1 MNDASGLNFL
11 MEQPPSLPVRLWR
24 EAMVQSGEFFSN
36 PGGYVK
42 SSLANDAIG
51 RKRIKLM
58 MFGISV
64 GFLCI
69 VMLIGI
75 PFALWL
81 LAQQRNVQASTEKK
95 EDLTQLTMVDVDP
108 PKIDMPKKDKRAG
121 GGGGGGNNE
130 PTPASRGRLP
140 KASMTDPIVAPTT
153 HPPAIEHP
161 SMPVAPT
168 IQVPPNMIPPQNP
181 NLPIGI
187 PTGAIGPPSD
197 GPGSGK
203 GIGSGKGGGV
213 GSGDGTGYGPG
224 RGKGMGGGDF
234 GEGGGDGD
242 SSPPT
247 VKMQILTN
255 PRPDYTEE
263 ARKNKIT
270 GTVIVQA
277 TFKSDGHVTAPR
289 VVRGLGYGLDE
300 KAIEA
305 VMKIQ
310 FRPAER
316 NGKPMDFRG
325 TVKVSFS
332 LL

>member
-1 MNDASGLNFL
+1 MNDTSGLNFL

-24 EAMVQSGEFFSN
+24 EAMVQSSEFLSN

-51 RKRIKLM
+51 RKRIRLM

-64 GFLCI
+64 GFLFI
-69 VMLIGI
+69 VMLVGV
-75 PFALWL
+75 PAMFWWL
-81 LAQQRNVQASTEKK
+81 AHRNVEASTEKK
-95 EDLTQLTMVDVDP
+95 EDLTQLTMVETDV
-108 PKIDMPKKDKRAG
+108 PKLDMPKKDKRAG

-140 KASMTDPIVAPTT
+140 KATMTDPIVAPTT

-161 SMPVAPT
+161 SLPVAPT
-168 IQVPPNMIPPQNP
+168 IQVPPQMIPQQNP
-181 NLPIGI
+181 NMPLGL
-187 PTGAIGPPSD
+187 PTGQIGPPSD

-203 GIGSGKGGGV
+203 GIGTGKGGGV
-213 GSGDGTGYGPG
+213 GSGDGTGFGPG
-224 RGKGMGGGDF
+224 HGKGTGGGDF
-234 GEGGGDGD
+234 SDGGGDGD

-270 GTVIVQA
+270 GVVVVQA
-277 TFKSDGHVTAPR
+277 VFKADGHIAAPR

-325 TVKVSFS
+325 TIRVSFS

>member
-1 MNDASGLNFL
+1 MNDTGLNFL
-11 MEQPPSLPVRLWR
+11 MEQPPALPVRLVR
-24 EAMVQSGEFFSN
+24 EAIVQSSEFFAD
-36 PGGYVK
+36 PGAYVK
-42 SSLANDAIG
+42 SSVANDAIG
-51 RKRIKLM
+51 RKRIKLL

-69 VMLIGI
+69 AMLIGV
-75 PFALWL
+75 PAMLWW
-81 LAQQRNVQASTEKK
+81 LAHRNVEANTEKK
-95 EDLTQLTMVDVDP
+95 DELTQLTMVETDI

-130 PTPASRGRLP
+130 PTPASKGRLP
-140 KASMTDPIVAPTT
+140 KATMTDPIVAPTT

-161 SMPVAPT
+161 SLPVAPT
-168 IQVPPNMIPPQNP
+168 IQVPPQMIPQQNP
-181 NLPIGI
+181 NMPLGL
-187 PTGAIGPPSD
+187 PTGPVGPPSD

-203 GIGSGKGGGV
+203 GIGTGKGGGV
-213 GSGDGTGYGPG
+213 GSGDGTGFGPG
-224 RGKGMGGGDF
+224 HGKGTGGGEFSD
-234 GEGGGDGD
+234 GGGDGD

-270 GTVIVQA
+270 GVVVVQA
-277 TFKSDGHVTAPR
+277 LFKSDGHIASPR

-325 TVKVSFS
+325 TVRVSFS